1 MPIGWP
7 GARLS
12 STLGEGSDARAAGP
26 SGSQGPARVSRGAP
40 CVGCALVLAAASIG
54 LALNANRLDPTLYT
68 LVRDLPWAGIGVW
81 GACMAWSVARSNSP
95 WRCRMVDAAVWP
107 RASRFVAWG
116 VALALAVAAIL
127 SPRAIAYSERGLSL
141 RVVGGAGSTG
151 AGGPPRLVPRIAF
164 DETSGP
170 PWTEFPLA
178 AAIDGW
184 VYAPIGGRYHFELT
198 AWGDALLGLDGAPHL
213 GVGDHGATLR
223 TPWATDP
230 ATGARRA
237 AIDLEMG
244 FHRLTLVHRRHPGGV
259 RLRLRWAPPYL
270 SRYRAIP
277 RDFLLAGETSA
288 QERRGR
294 SLALSGR
301 RAGTLV
307 MVLVLAAPLGSLLV
321 WTRDRLAGRAPPAAG
336 QVTRTGSARS
346 SDVDPAS

>member
-12 STLGEGSDARAAGP
+12 ATLGEGSDAGSAAPG
-26 SGSQGPARVSRGAP
+26 GSEAPARVSREAA
-40 CVGCALVLAAASIG
+40 CVGCVLVLAATSIC
-54 LALNANRLDPTLYT
+54 LALNANRLAPTLYT

-81 GACMAWSVARSNSP
+81 GACTAWSVARSYGP
-95 WRCRMVDAAVWP
+95 WRRRTADAAAWP
-107 RASRFVAWG
+107 RASRRVAWG

-127 SPRAIAYSERGLSL
+127 APRAVAYSERGLSL
-141 RVVGGAGSTG
+141 RVRGGSTG
-151 AGGPPRLVPRIAF
+151 AEGPPRLVPRIAF
-164 DETSGP
+164 DEASGP
-170 PWTEFPLA
+170 PWTEFPLT

-198 AWGDALLGLDGAPHL
+198 AWGDALLELDGAPHL

-244 FHRLTLVHRRHPGGV
+244 FHRLTLVHRRHPNGAS
-259 RLRLRWAPPYL
+259 LRLRWAPPYV

-288 QERRGR
+288 QERRSR
-294 SLALSGR
+294 SLALGGR
-301 RAGTLV
+301 RAGILA
-307 MVLVLAAPLGSLLV
+307 MVLVLTAPLGGLLV
-321 WTRDRLAGRAPPAAG
+321 RSRDRLLRRAPRAAAGR
-336 QVTRTGSARS
+336 VTRTGSARS
-346 SDVDPAS
+346 SDADPAS